1 MDIGKLQE
9 MMTKTTQMKEDMDR
23 KLSETIVQGAAGG
36 GMVTATMN
44 GQKQLL
50 KLKIDPTVT
59 GLAASDVE
67 MLEDLLTVAVN
78 EAGRKADEAAQKTMQ
93 GMMGGMLGGLNLP
106 GPF

>member
-23 KLSETIVQGAAGG
+23 KLSETVVQGVAGG

-44 GQKQLL
+44 GQKKLL

-59 GLAASDVE
+59 GLSASDVE

-78 EAGRKADEAAQKTMQ
+78 EAGRRADEAAQKTMQ
-93 GMMGGMLGGLNLP
+93 GMMGGMFSGLNLP